1 MRKNKSLIIFS
12 LLLFSSI
19 NISLISCNNDASLS
33 ESEKLNIS
41 GENIVYV
48 GNTYQYTTNK
58 DNVKFSVNDESIAL
72 ISNKG
77 SLTVLKSGKITVF
90 ASNETESAQ
99 IEVSVFPYK
108 GYTSYELEIASL
120 PNKVSYNTGDY
131 FDSTGLKINL
141 LTYVDGAFSSKG
153 ETKNYSTNY
162 ESKQFTKA
170 GDVEIAISYL
180 NTNVDVN
187 SISFTVNVNDTFK
200 PLKDQINLLTSLT
213 NYTLEFKF
221 NDFIYVSKYTD
232 TAYSNGVFNANHE
245 YIDINDENPTTNN
258 VAFINDD
265 GILSASF
272 YKEDGVIKHSVNSDY
287 YVDIETGKR
296 YVASSVYEIP
306 SFDFRPKVDNEELN
320 NTMFSNDTY
329 YGFSALTFSTFFNK
343 IGFTNDDISGL
354 NLYSKKTLDKETHTY
369 MISNDIYLKVYDIN
383 NTKIDELTNN
393 KDSLKGVNQL
403 THLVDFMNY
412 IKLDNENSFT
422 IEDFPNIDNTYNYY
436 LNTDSK
442 SDSNCTIIGTALN
455 NPLPD
460 FKEKMEKLSYTLTL
474 KLDDYY
480 GLSINQYLSKDNVW
494 LFSLM
499 YDESNQT
506 VSFGVF
512 YYQGSFD
519 SYLDKEKFNQLIEK
533 RLGLASYGFMDEI
546 YDKLDFFSNRTISS
560 EVLSKVS
567 YRQLKS
573 KEGNS
578 LLQIETDVLDEK
590 SAKIATKNIES
601 YLEMNSFAKEEIVDE
616 DENISYVYS
625 KTINDKLI
633 NVEVG
638 YYLDSSTTIPTYKTV
653 VLFYD

>member
-1 MRKNKSLIIFS
+1 MRKNKSLIILS

-19 NISLISCNNDASLS
+19 NISLISCNNDTSLS
-33 ESEKLNIS
+33 ESEELKIS
-41 GENIVYV
+41 GESIAYV

-58 DNVKFSVNDESIAL
+58 DNVKFSVSDESIAL

-77 SLTVLKSGKITVF
+77 SLTVLKAGKITVF
-90 ASNETESAQ
+90 ASNETEKAQ
-99 IEVSVFPYK
+99 IEVNVFPYK
-108 GYTSYELEIASL
+108 GYTSYELEIDSL

-162 ESKQFTKA
+162 ENKQFTKS
-170 GDVEIAISYL
+170 GDIEIVVSYL
-180 NTNVDVN
+180 NTTVEAN
-187 SISFTVNVNDTFK
+187 SISFTVKVNDTFK

-221 NDFIYVSKYTD
+221 EDFIYVSKYTD
-232 TAYSNGVFNANHE
+232 TAYSNGVFDTNYE
-245 YIDINDENPTTNN
+245 YIDINDENATTNN
-258 VAFINDD
+258 IVFINNE
-265 GILSASF
+265 GILNASF
-272 YKEDGVIKHSVNSDY
+272 YKEDGIIKHSVNSDY
-287 YVDIETGKR
+287 YVNVETNEK
-296 YVASSVYEIP
+296 YKATSLYEIP
-306 SFDFRPKVDNEELN
+306 SFDFRPEVDNEELN
-320 NTMFSNDTY
+320 NTMFSNDSY
-329 YGFSALTFSTFFNK
+329 YGFSALTLSTFFNR
-343 IGFTNDDISGL
+343 IGFTNDDISDL
-354 NLYSKKTLDKETHTY
+354 NLYSKKTLDEETHTY

-383 NTKIDELTNN
+383 NTKIDELTDN

-412 IKLDNENSFT
+412 IKLDDEKCFT
-422 IEDFPNIDNTYNYY
+422 IEDIPSLDNTYNYY

-455 NPLPD
+455 NPLPA
-460 FKEKMEKLSYTLTL
+460 FKEKMESLSYTLTL

-480 GLSINQYLSKDNVW
+480 GLSINQYLSNDKVW

-506 VSFGVF
+506 ASFGVF

-519 SYLDKEKFNQLIEK
+519 TYLDKTKFNQLIEK
-533 RLGLASYGFMDEI
+533 RLGLVSYSFMDEI
-546 YDKLDFFSNRTISS
+546 FDKLDFFSNRTISS

-573 KEGNS
+573 KEGNG

-590 SAKIATKNIES
+590 SAKVATKNIES
-601 YLEMNSFAKEEIVDE
+601 YLEMNSFTKEEIVDE

-625 KTINDKLI
+625 KTIDNKLI